1 MGVRSLSHWTTGE
14 VLTFLLIDCLG
25 EVGGVNLSEES
36 QFQNLIDMEVVLSP
50 LQGHF
55 EAWVRQVTNT

>member
-1 MGVRSLSHWTTGE
+1 MGFKHVMSRGVWSQ
-14 VLTFLLIDCLG
+14 CLG